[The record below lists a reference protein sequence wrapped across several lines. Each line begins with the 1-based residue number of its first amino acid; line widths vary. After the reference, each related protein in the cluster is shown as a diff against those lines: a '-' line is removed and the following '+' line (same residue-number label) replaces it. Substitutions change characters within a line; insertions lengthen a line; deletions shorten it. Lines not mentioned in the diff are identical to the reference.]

1 MLFEENLKDKT
12 IVKESEKKS
21 ITIKLEIEREYNLKR
36 IRIAY
41 SNNIKNISKSKLI
54 KMAIDNLIADVEKLP
69 EEEALEYLRNL
80 YKEAEF

>member
-1 MLFEENLKDKT
+1 MLYEEMLKNKS
-12 IVKESEKKS
+12 VVNESETKAL
-21 ITIKLEIEREYNLKR
+21 TIKLETEREYNLKR

-69 EEEALEYLRNL
+69 EEEALEYLRTL

>member
-1 MLFEENLKDKT
+1 MLFEETLKNKT
-12 IVKESEKKS
+12 VVKEPEAKS
-21 ITIKLEIEREYNLKR
+21 LTVTLEIEREYNLKR

-41 SNNIKNISKSKLI
+41 SNNIKKISKSKLI
-54 KMAIDNLIADVEKLP
+54 KMAIDNLINDVEDLP